1 MPDSEASILHS
12 ETIDGCLVARIACPH
27 VGQREAP
34 IIQSEVEHRAPDHAH
49 RVAIDFA
56 DVTMLGSL
64 GLGALITLTKTC
76 KSEGGK
82 LVIFNV
88 DAPIRELVKMSR
100 LDRVITLCADEPEA
114 LKKAR

>member
-1 MPDSEASILHS
+1 MPDSEASILHT

-34 IIQSEVEHRAPDHAH
+34 IIQGEVEHRAPEHGH

-64 GLGALITLTKTC
+64 GLGALITLTKRC
-76 KSEGGK
+76 KGEGGT
-82 LVIFNV
+82 LLIFNV

-100 LDRVITLCADEPEA
+100 LDRVIAMCDDEHEA